1 MRLEPTENEPLLRT
15 YLRKYVL
22 NFKTKVLYFA
32 YNDKKEIVPGPGVR
46 CSNTSSSTFVRIIV
60 VLHSN
65 GTFDLVVE
73 Q

>member
-1 MRLEPTENEPLLRT
+1 MD
-15 YLRKYVL
+15 VL
-22 NFKTKVLYFA
+22 NFKVLYFA
-32 YNDKKEIVPGPGVR
+32 YNGKKEIVPGVR

>member
-1 MRLEPTENEPLLRT
+1 
-15 YLRKYVL
+15 VL
-22 NFKTKVLYFA
+22 NLNSKVSYFA
-32 YNDKKEIVPGPGVR
+32 YNGKKEIVPGPGVR